1 MEKTGYSVIA
11 GRPAARKFEE
21 THRTA
26 PQVSFATILEVLGAI
41 TFAVILLALY
51 GCADPELD
59 HQQQVAERNA
69 RFWNACA
76 AMGKQRIV
84 NEWQNGQ
91 LVCYAWDK
99 KPGKHQTPAVIAS
112 AEDL

>member
-1 MEKTGYSVIA
+1 MAVENQIRLGQDSLQKFLIRWGCL
-11 GRPAARKFEE
+11 AAALWIVLF
-21 THRTA
+21 
-26 PQVSFATILEVLGAI
+26 ILP
-41 TFAVILLALY
+41 